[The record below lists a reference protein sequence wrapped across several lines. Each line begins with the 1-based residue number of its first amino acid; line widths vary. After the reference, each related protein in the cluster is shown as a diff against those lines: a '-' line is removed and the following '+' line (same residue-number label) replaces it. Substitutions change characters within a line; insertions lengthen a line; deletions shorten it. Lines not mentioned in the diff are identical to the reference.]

1 MLGALTYTSMCP
13 GSIDSPIELVTRP
26 TQVLRAPLDQFTAMP
41 IEIYDWSKQPD
52 SRFTA
57 VAASGIVVLLVVLLA
72 INSVAMIVRH
82 YASRR
87 LRW

>member
-1 MLGALTYTSMCP
+1 M
-13 GSIDSPIELVTRP
+13 
-26 TQVLRAPLDQFTAMP
+26 DQFTAMP

-57 VAASGIVVLLVVLLA
+57 VAASGIVVLLVMLLT
-72 INSVAMIVRH
+72 INAAAMIVRH

-87 LRW
+87 LKW